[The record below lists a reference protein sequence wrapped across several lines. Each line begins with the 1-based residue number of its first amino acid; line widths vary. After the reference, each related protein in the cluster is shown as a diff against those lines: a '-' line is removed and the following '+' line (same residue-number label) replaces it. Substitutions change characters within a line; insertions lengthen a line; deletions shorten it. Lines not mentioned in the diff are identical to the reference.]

1 MIFMNSNMHIQT
13 LMWLDKQIDE
23 INAKGAFIGEMLM
36 EENDTKIIKKLDK
49 KLQELENELEIINQ
63 KIQFERSLINSW
75 E

>member
-23 INAKGAFIGEMLM
+23 INSKGAFIGEMLM

-63 KIQFERSLINSW
+63 KIQFEKNLINSW
-75 E
+75 D

>member
-1 MIFMNSNMHIQT
+1 MIFMDSNMHLQT
-13 LMWLDKQIDE
+13 LMWLNKQIDD

-63 KIQFERSLINSW
+63 KIQFEKNLINSW

>member
-23 INAKGAFIGEMLM
+23 INTKSAFIGEMLM
-36 EENDTKIIKKLDK
+36 EETDKKIIKKLDK

-63 KIQFERSLINSW
+63 KIEFERSLINNW

>member
-1 MIFMNSNMHIQT
+1 MNSNMHIQT

-36 EENDTKIIKKLDK
+36 EETDKKIIKKLDK

-63 KIQFERSLINSW
+63 KIEFERSLINSW

>member
-1 MIFMNSNMHIQT
+1 MNSNMHIQT

-36 EENDTKIIKKLDK
+36 EETDKKIIKKLDK

-63 KIQFERSLINSW
+63 KIEFERSLINNW

>member
-13 LMWLDKQIDE
+13 LMWLDKQIDD

-36 EENDTKIIKKLDK
+36 EETDIKIIKKLDK
-49 KLQELENELEIINQ
+49 KLAELEKELDIINQ
-63 KIQFERSLINSW
+63 KIEFERSLINSW

>member
-1 MIFMNSNMHIQT
+1 MIFMDSNMHLQT
-13 LMWLDKQIDE
+13 LMWLNKQIDD

-63 KIQFERSLINSW
+63 KIQFEKNLINSW
-75 E
+75 D

>member
-13 LMWLDKQIDE
+13 LMWLDKQIDQ
-23 INAKGAFIGEMLM
+23 INAKGAFIGEMLL
-36 EENDTKIIKKLDK
+36 EERDTKIIEKLDK

>member
-1 MIFMNSNMHIQT
+1 MIFMDSNMHLQT
-13 LMWLDKQIDE
+13 LMWLNKQIDD

>member
-1 MIFMNSNMHIQT
+1 MNSNIHIQT
-13 LMWLDKQIDE
+13 LMWLDKQIDD

-36 EENDTKIIKKLDK
+36 EEKDTKIIKKLDK

-63 KIQFERSLINSW
+63 KIEFERSLINSW

>member
-1 MIFMNSNMHIQT
+1 MDSNMHIQT

-36 EENDTKIIKKLDK
+36 EETDRKIINKLDK
-49 KLQELENELEIINQ
+49 KLQQLEKELEIINQ
-63 KIQFERSLINSW
+63 KIEFERSLINNW

>member
-1 MIFMNSNMHIQT
+1 MNSNMHIQT

-23 INAKGAFIGEMLM
+23 INAKSAFIGEMLL
-36 EENDTKIIKKLDK
+36 EETDKKIIKKLDK

-63 KIQFERSLINSW
+63 KIEFERSLINNW

>member
-1 MIFMNSNMHIQT
+1 MNSNMHIQT

-63 KIQFERSLINSW
+63 KIEFERSLINSW

>member
-1 MIFMNSNMHIQT
+1 MIFMNSNMHVQT

-23 INAKGAFIGEMLM
+23 INAKGAFIGEMLL
-36 EENDTKIIKKLDK
+36 EERDTKILKKLDK

>member
-1 MIFMNSNMHIQT
+1 MDSNMHLQT
-13 LMWLDKQIDE
+13 LMWLNKQIDD
-23 INAKGAFIGEMLM
+23 INAKGAFIGEMLI

>member
-63 KIQFERSLINSW
+63 KIEFERSLINNW

>member
-23 INAKGAFIGEMLM
+23 INAKGAFIGEMLL
-36 EENDTKIIKKLDK
+36 EETDKKIINKLDK

-63 KIQFERSLINSW
+63 KIEFERSLINSW

>member
-1 MIFMNSNMHIQT
+1 MNSNMHIQT

-23 INAKGAFIGEMLM
+23 INAKGAFIGEMLL
-36 EENDTKIIKKLDK
+36 EEKDTKIIKKLDK

-63 KIQFERSLINSW
+63 KIEFERSLINSW

>member
-1 MIFMNSNMHIQT
+1 MIFMDSNMHLQT
-13 LMWLDKQIDE
+13 LMWLNKQIDD

-36 EENDTKIIKKLDK
+36 EENDTKIIKKLDN

-63 KIQFERSLINSW
+63 KIQFEKNLINSW

>member
-23 INAKGAFIGEMLM
+23 INAKGAFIGEMLL
-36 EENDTKIIKKLDK
+36 EETDKKIINKLDK

-63 KIQFERSLINSW
+63 KIEFERSLINNW